1 MKKGQVTLGL
11 CGRRYGL
18 GFHAGDSF
26 VYLPPTSMIQAKILL
41 MSASELERIVNRY
54 FNRWFVAR
62 KNDVGKR
69 KAKKLEQMLKKEGNP
84 AKYVRERIKQE
95 HDGIV
100 KFWER
105 SFEDIRAKATRG
117 SLVGTV
123 PRKTRGND
131 YNVSIYAYR
140 TDQTNWKVKCQCNE
154 SYFNGLKRGP
164 KHVDFFCMH
173 AMALLLYALQ
183 YPERVEGLRT
193 VLNKTNSKV
202 RNFLK
207 PEFVDDIT
215 VAFFLLDKYILGRK
229 LFDIDRAIIQRNGVA
244 VYDEFFRYMFEENL
258 YNAGF
263 YVFVTKNIFSSDV
276 EGKFTPGPFKNYF
289 KSIANRLYGE
299 GYWHNGF
306 VIEFQGTGHE
316 AIAVEFVNK
325 NGERIRFVCWN
336 EYPPLL
342 VKRLRVRK
350 VLPESPY
357 PEDFNPFHNLE
368 KKGLI
373 FCDDCTGKNDY
384 VKIEIARDNG
394 VWLFKEL
401 YRKCVGREQAY
412 ELCQRIQRIMKRE
425 KDILEFYYNLLIRE
439 K

>member
-18 GFHAGDSF
+18 GFHASDSF

-41 MSASELERIVNRY
+41 MPASELERIVNKY

-62 KNDVGKR
+62 KNDIGKR

-95 HDGIV
+95 HEGVV

-117 SLVGTV
+117 SLAGAV

-140 TDQTNWKVKCQCNE
+140 TDQTNWKVECQCNE
-154 SYFNGLKRGP
+154 NYFNGLKRGP

-183 YPERVEGLRT
+183 YPKRVEGLRT

-202 RNFLK
+202 RTFLK
-207 PEFVDDIT
+207 PEFVDDMTI
-215 VAFFLLDKYILGRK
+215 AFFLLDRHILGRK
-229 LFDIDRAIIQRNGVA
+229 LFDIDRAIIRRKGVA

-263 YVFVTKNIFSSDV
+263 YVFVTKNIFSDT
-276 EGKFTPGPFKNYF
+276 EGKFTPKPLKDYF
-289 KSIANRLYGE
+289 ESIANRLYDQ
-299 GYWHNGF
+299 GYRHNGF
-306 VIEFQGTGHE
+306 VIEFQGTE
-316 AIAVEFVNK
+316 YETVAVEFISRRNQK
-325 NGERIRFVCWN
+325 GRSKRIRFVCWN
-336 EYPPLL
+336 GYPPLL
-342 VKRLRVRK
+342 VERKAVRK
-350 VLPESPY
+350 KIPESPF
-357 PEDFNPFHNLE
+357 PKDFNPYANIE
-368 KKGLI
+368 KNGLI
-373 FCDDCTGKNDY
+373 FCDDCTEKNDY
-384 VKIEIARDNG
+384 VKIEIARGNG
-394 VWLFKEL
+394 LDWFKDL
-401 YRKCVGREQAY
+401 YRKHIDARNAH
-412 ELCQRIQRIMKRE
+412 ELCRRVKKNMWKRN
-425 KDILEFYYNLLIRE
+425 FYYGLLVR
-439 K
+439 